1 MLKPKTRWIVRKHLS
16 DETVRTLSNELDIS
30 PLLAELLVNRGIT
43 EVESARCFLF
53 DKGESFHDPF
63 LLKDMDK
70 AVRRIKEAIK
80 NEENILVY
88 GDYDADGVT
97 STSVMVTALQDLGAN
112 VDYYIPNRFTEG
124 YGPNENAFRLA
135 KSRDIHLIIT
145 VDTGIAAVKEVAL
158 AKELGMDVII
168 TDHHEPG
175 PVIPEAFAV
184 IHPKHPEGN
193 YPFPY
198 LAGVGVAFKTAHALY
213 GELPENLL
221 DLAAIG
227 TVADLVPL
235 LGENR
240 SLVKAG
246 LKKLQQTSRLGIQ
259 AICRLNGVSLE
270 EINEDTIG
278 YMIAPRLNAA
288 GRLDSA
294 YPAVDLLL
302 AEDQETALSIAEEIN
317 RMNADRQQMV
327 NEMTKEAVEIVETS
341 YPPDRNPVLVIGK
354 EGWNPG
360 VIGIAASRLVEK
372 YYRPVIILSFDR
384 ESGLAKGSARS
395 IQGFNLFDSLSEC
408 RDLLPHFGGHTM
420 AAGMTMKIEDVD
432 RLRSRMIELAREQL
446 NEEDFIPQTEVDMAI
461 NLEDAELSMI
471 EELQLLAPFGTE
483 NPKPTFLLGDL
494 AFRNMRKIGA
504 DQSHLKMQLASGDAS
519 LDAIG
524 FGMGEMA
531 DHIAPQSKVS
541 VIGELGINEWNHI
554 KKPQI
559 VLQDIQVKEWQLF
572 DVRGMRQLDKWMD
585 LVPDDRILIVFH
597 EDTIAR
603 LRLQPLEKDLVVVS
617 NLETAANL
625 DISGRNI
632 VFMDLP
638 PKKEYMEIL
647 LSHKSPNRIYA
658 HFYQEKQH
666 YFSTVPTR
674 EHFKWYYAFLL
685 KQKTFDLKR
694 YSGDLAKYRGWSK
707 ETIEFMSRVFLEL
720 GFVTIEDGLIS
731 LNEAPAK
738 RDLSESKAYREK
750 QEQYQIE
757 NELLYSNYEQL
768 RDWFNQYFYLSQNHE
783 EETKTWI

>member
-1 MLKPKTRWIVRKHLS
+1 MLKPKTRWIVRQPPL
-16 DETVRTLSNELDIS
+16 DEAVQTLSNELAIS
-30 PLLAELLVNRGIT
+30 PLLALLLVNRGIT
-43 EVESARCFLF
+43 EAESARCFLF
-53 DKGESFHDPF
+53 DQGERFHDPF

-70 AVRRIKEAIK
+70 AVNRIKQAIL

-97 STSVMVTALQDLGAN
+97 STSVMITVLRDLGAN

-124 YGPNENAFRLA
+124 YGPNENAFRFA
-135 KSRDIHLIIT
+135 KSRGVDLIIT
-145 VDTGIAAVKEVAL
+145 VDTGIAAVKEAAL

-175 PVIPEAFAV
+175 SILPEAFAI
-184 IHPKHPEGN
+184 IHPKHPEGS

-213 GELPENLL
+213 GELPEKLL

-235 LGENR
+235 IGENR
-240 SLVKAG
+240 SIVKAG
-246 LKKLQQTSRLGIQ
+246 LKKLQQTHRLGIQ
-259 AICRLNGVSLE
+259 AICRLNSVSLE

-294 YPAVDLLL
+294 NPAVHLLL
-302 AEDQETALSIAEEIN
+302 ADNQETARSLAEEIN
-317 RMNADRQQMV
+317 QMNKDRQQLV
-327 NEMTKEAVEIVETS
+327 NEMTKEAVEIVEAS
-341 YPPDRNPVLVIGK
+341 YPPNQNPVLVIGK

-360 VIGIAASRLVEK
+360 VIGITASRLVEK
-372 YYRPVIILSFDR
+372 YYRPVIIFSFDR

-395 IQGFNLFDSLSEC
+395 IQGFNMFDSLSQC

-420 AAGMTMKIEDVD
+420 AAGMTLKIEDVD

-446 NEEDFIPQTEVDMAI
+446 KEEDFIPQTEVDAAI
-461 NLEDAELSMI
+461 KLDEAQLPLI
-471 EELQLLAPFGTE
+471 EELQLLAPFGTG
-483 NPKPTFLLGDL
+483 NPKPIFLLEDIVFQG
-494 AFRNMRKIGA
+494 MRKIGA
-504 DQSHLKMQLASGDAS
+504 DQSHLKMQLASGDS
-519 LDAIG
+519 TLDAVG
-524 FGMGEMA
+524 FGMGEIA
-531 DHIAPQSKVS
+531 DHIAPQSKIS

-554 KKPQI
+554 RKPQI
-559 VLQDIQVKEWQLF
+559 VLRDIQVKEWQLF

-585 LVPDDRILIVFH
+585 LVPEERLFVVFH
-597 EDTIAR
+597 EDTIS
-603 LRLQPLEKDLVVVS
+603 RLQLHSLEKDLVVVRD
-617 NLETAANL
+617 LDIAANL

-638 PKKEYMEIL
+638 PTKEYMEII
-647 LSHKSPNRIYA
+647 LSNKNPKRIYA

-666 YFSTVPTR
+666 YFSTMPTR
-674 EHFKWYYAFLL
+674 EHFKWYYTFLL
-685 KQKTFDLKR
+685 KRKVFDLRR
-694 YSGDLAKYRGWSK
+694 YGGELAKYRGWSK

-720 GFVTIEDGLIS
+720 GFVTIKDGLIS
-731 LNEAPAK
+731 LNREPAK

-750 QEQYQIE
+750 QEQFQIE
-757 NELLYSNYEQL
+757 NELLYSTYEQL
-768 RDWFNQYFYLSQNHE
+768 KDWFNQHLSLSQSHE
-783 EETKTWI
+783 EEVKTWI

>member
-1 MLKPKTRWIVRKHLS
+1 MLKPKTRWIVRKHLL
-16 DETVRTLSNELDIS
+16 DETVRTLSNELAIS
-30 PLLAELLVNRGIT
+30 PLLAGLLVNRGIT

-53 DKGESFHDPF
+53 DKGESFHDPY

-70 AVRRIKEAIK
+70 AVHRIKEAIK

-97 STSVMVTALQDLGAN
+97 STSVMVSVLRDLGAN

-135 KSRDIHLIIT
+135 KSRGIHLIIT
-145 VDTGIAAVKEVAL
+145 VDTGIAAVKEVAI

-175 PVIPEAFAV
+175 PVLPEAFTI

-213 GELPENLL
+213 GELPEKLL

-235 LGENR
+235 VGENR

-259 AICRLNGVSLE
+259 AICRLNSISTE

-302 AEDQETALSIAEEIN
+302 AEDRETAHSIAEDIN
-317 RMNADRQQMV
+317 RMNSDRQQMV

-341 YPPDRNPVLVIGK
+341 YPPDQNPVLVIGK

-372 YYRPVIILSFDR
+372 FYRPVIILSFDR

-395 IQGFNLFDSLSEC
+395 IEGFNLFDSLSEC

-420 AAGMTMKIEDVD
+420 AAGMTLRIEDVD

-446 NEEDFIPQTEVDMAI
+446 NEEDFIPKTKVDMSI
-461 NLEDAELSMI
+461 KLEEAELSMI
-471 EELQLLAPFGTE
+471 EDLQLLAPFGTG
-483 NPKPTFLLGDL
+483 NPKPTFLLEDI

-504 DQSHLKMQLASGDAS
+504 DQSHLKMQLASGDVT

-559 VLQDIQVKEWQLF
+559 MLEDIQVKEWQLF
-572 DVRGMRQLDKWMD
+572 DVRGMRQLDKWIN
-585 LVPDDRILIVFH
+585 LVPDDRMFIVFH
-597 EDTIAR
+597 KDTIAR
-603 LRLQPLEKDLVVVS
+603 LRLHSLERDLVVVS
-617 NLETAANL
+617 NLEAAANL

-638 PKKEYMEIL
+638 PAMEYMEIL
-647 LSHKSPNRIYA
+647 LSNKSPNRIYA

-738 RDLSESKAYREK
+738 RDLSESEAYREK
-750 QEQYQIE
+750 QEQYKIE
-757 NELLYSNYEQL
+757 NKLLYSTYEQL
-768 RDWFNQYFYLSQNHE
+768 RDWFNQYFCLSRNHE
-783 EETKTWI
+783 EEIKTWI

>member
-16 DETVRTLSNELDIS
+16 DKTVRTLSNELAIS

-53 DKGESFHDPF
+53 DKGESFLDPF

-70 AVRRIKEAIK
+70 AVRRIKEAIQ

-97 STSVMVTALQDLGAN
+97 STSIMVSVLRDLGAK
-112 VDYYIPNRFTEG
+112 VDFYIPNRFTEG

-135 KSRDIHLIIT
+135 KSRGVHLIIT

-175 PVIPEAFAV
+175 PVIPKAFAV

-302 AEDQETALSIAEEIN
+302 AEDQETARSIAEEIN

-341 YPPDRNPVLVIGK
+341 YPPDQNPVLVIGK

-372 YYRPVIILSFDR
+372 YYRPVIILSFDW

-395 IQGFNLFDSLSEC
+395 IQGFNLFGSLSEC

-432 RLRSRMIELAREQL
+432 RLRSRMIKLTREQL
-446 NEEDFIPQTEVDMAI
+446 NEEDFIPQTEVDMTI
-461 NLEDAELSMI
+461 KLEDAELSII
-471 EELQLLAPFGTE
+471 EELQLLAPFGTG
-483 NPKPTFLLGDL
+483 NPKPTFLLENM

-559 VLQDIQVKEWQLF
+559 MLEDIQVKEWQLF
-572 DVRGMRQLDKWMD
+572 DVRGMRQLDKWMAF
-585 LVPDDRILIVFH
+585 VPDDRILIVFH

-603 LRLQPLEKDLVVVS
+603 LRLQSLERDLVLVS
-617 NLETAANL
+617 NLEKASNL

-638 PKKEYMEIL
+638 PAKEYMEIL
-647 LSHKSPNRIYA
+647 LSNKSPNRIYA

-666 YFSTVPTR
+666 YFSTIPTR

-685 KQKTFDLKR
+685 KQKTFDVKR

-731 LNEAPAK
+731 LNESPAK
-738 RDLSESKAYREK
+738 RDLSESEAYREK
-750 QEQYQIE
+750 QEQYKIE
-757 NELLYSNYEQL
+757 NELLYSTYKQL
-768 RDWFNQYFYLSQNHE
+768 RDWFNQYFCLSRNHE
-783 EETKTWI
+783 EEIKTWI